1 MTQRT
6 PDRFTPVR
14 VIIDEVPLD
23 VADRTIAEM
32 DDESFGGINPLGKW
46 AVALFDSEQV
56 GWLSPPTFDV
66 GLGEPGCQARQV
78 TQSERYEPEIV
89 QGFILHHCTSSPHG
103 SLMSPTGTVARMDR
117 LPRWRDLLARAD
129 EEIPLDEAALIIAAQ
144 GDPTLDETAQLS
156 RLDNMAAQ
164 VGRADAE
171 HVFRFVFETLGLKGD
186 DQTYDDP
193 QNSYLHRVLDRRLG
207 IPISLSVLLIEI
219 GRRCGVALEGIGMPG
234 HFLVRN
240 PARPDVLIDAFSGGR
255 RLTHADCAR
264 LLHGVAGEELTDT
277 MLASVGPRAILAR
290 MLANLDLSFRR
301 RRDQNGLRW
310 VTRLRAAIPGLPLA
324 DRMALA
330 EGLAGLG
337 CYDDALT
344 LLEELADSPGT
355 STEAARAIRARA
367 RGMLAPFN

>member
-1 MTQRT
+1 
-6 PDRFTPVR
+6 
-14 VIIDEVPLD
+14 
-23 VADRTIAEM
+23 
-32 DDESFGGINPLGKW
+32 
-46 AVALFDSEQV
+46 
-56 GWLSPPTFDV
+56 
-66 GLGEPGCQARQV
+66 
-78 TQSERYEPEIV
+78 
-89 QGFILHHCTSSPHG
+89 
-103 SLMSPTGTVARMDR
+103 MDR

-156 RLDNMAAQ
+156 RLDNMATQ

-171 HVFRFVFETLGLKGD
+171 HVYRFVFETLGVKGD
-186 DQTYDDP
+186 DRTYDDP

-219 GRRCGVALEGIGMPG
+219 GRRCGVALEGVGMPG

-255 RLTHADCAR
+255 RLTHTDCAR
-264 LLHGVAGEELTDT
+264 LLYDVARQELTDT
-277 MLASVGPRAILAR
+277 MLAPVGPRAILAR
-290 MLANLDLSFRR
+290 MLANLDQSFRR

-310 VTRLRAAIPGLPLA
+310 VTRLRAAIPGLPFA
-324 DRMALA
+324 DRIALA

-344 LLEELADSPGT
+344 LLDELAASPGT
-355 STEAARAIRARA
+355 STGDARAIRARA